1 MFKDIKELLNCFN
14 DKAHLIEKDE
24 NIYKEIILYLTKYSK
39 TDLYKDMI
47 DFLKKINIE
56 DEFNKFVIIK
66 NEKYKSIKNEYLIK
80 ENMIINEIKAKI
92 KNNQFVEIINT

>member
-1 MFKDIKELLNCFN
+1 MFN

-66 NEKYKSIKNEYLIK
+66 NEKYKSIKNEYLMK
-80 ENMIINEIKAKI
+80 ENMITNETKAKI